1 MLASHGSRGL
11 DTDIAEGGAN
21 LSVGQR
27 QLVALARAILAERR
41 IIFMDEA
48 TANTDLVS
56 DAAIQR
62 AVRT

>member
-1 MLASHGSRGL
+1 MLAAHGGKGL
-11 DTDIAEGGAN
+11 ETTVAEGGAN

-27 QLVALARAILAERR
+27 QLVALARATLGHRR
-41 IIFMDEA
+41 LIFMDEA